1 MRSYLVKQKTPLS
14 ILSAGAGL
22 IEKVNADESDS
33 PYSGS
38 LNLNGFR

>member
-1 MRSYLVKQKTPLS
+1 MTKWKTSLTM
-14 ILSAGAGL
+14 LSAGAGL